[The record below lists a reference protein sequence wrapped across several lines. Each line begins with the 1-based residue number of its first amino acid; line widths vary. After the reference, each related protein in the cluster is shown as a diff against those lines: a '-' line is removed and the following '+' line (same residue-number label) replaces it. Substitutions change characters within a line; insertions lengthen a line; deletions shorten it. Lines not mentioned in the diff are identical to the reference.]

1 MTARDSVPI
10 LSQTVAL
17 RYFVP
22 EDAPKIFAMSQEPGM
37 RAWIPDQVYESEAS
51 ALAVLRYLIESYRD
65 PGTPSLAPYVLGVCL
80 IDSGELIGH
89 VGLSPLNGQT
99 EIGYAIA
106 DRYQGRGFASQAV
119 RAMSEW
125 ALARF
130 DLPRILG
137 IVATDNAASCKVLE
151 NAGYRLIAE
160 SMGRL
165 HDRSGLVRT
174 YETVRPV
181 AGGRD
186 PAS

>member
-1 MTARDSVPI
+1 
-10 LSQTVAL
+10 
-17 RYFVP
+17 
-22 EDAPKIFAMSQEPGM
+22 
-37 RAWIPDQVYESEAS
+37 
-51 ALAVLRYLIESYRD
+51 
-65 PGTPSLAPYVLGVCL
+65 
-80 IDSGELIGH
+80 
-89 VGLSPLNGQT
+89 
-99 EIGYAIA
+99 
-106 DRYQGRGFASQAV
+106 
-119 RAMSEW
+119 MSEW